1 MLLLQRLRWVLLRLR
16 VATMIEASVYG
27 DEADTIMCKDNG
39 GGANCTRSCR
49 VRRMQCSDDRCHN
62 MMMMVKTGVAAR
74 RIKTNVMICE
84 NDKTEPH
91 DHDA

>member
-1 MLLLQRLRWVLLRLR
+1 
-16 VATMIEASVYG
+16 
-27 DEADTIMCKDNG
+27 
-39 GGANCTRSCR
+39 
-49 VRRMQCSDDRCHN
+49 MQCSDDRCHN